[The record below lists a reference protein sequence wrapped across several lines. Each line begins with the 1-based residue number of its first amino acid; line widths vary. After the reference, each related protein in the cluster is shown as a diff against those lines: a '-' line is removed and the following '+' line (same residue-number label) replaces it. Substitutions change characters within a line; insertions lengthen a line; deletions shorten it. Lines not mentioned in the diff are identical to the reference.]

1 MKFISELFETN
12 IIDAIGWTLFHI
24 LWQGFLLAI
33 LLGLILKIFKNKSSQ
48 IRYAISLISLLFIV
62 ALSIYNFTSNYQN
75 EFLTK
80 NQKSITLDSS
90 NKKNI
95 QVIDFNKSNNVLL
108 KTSLY
113 NKIKQ
118 NLAGIKRFF
127 PVIVNIWMIG
137 VLFFILKFIFSY
149 LYTNRLKRIKIN
161 NVSDCWL
168 KHFYKIESTLNIKQ
182 KIRYI
187 ESKLIKVPIVIGY
200 LKPVVVFPIGLLTGI
215 PTNQIEAIIAHEL
228 AHIRRND
235 YIINILQTIIETVFF
250 FHPAVWFISSQIRK
264 ERENCCD
271 DIALTVCEG
280 SIIYAKA
287 LVSVQELSL
296 GRQYSA
302 VAFSGKNKKHLLNR
316 IKRMIMK
323 PKIKSNFTDKI
334 IAAILIISAIT
345 ALSFTYAAET
355 NDIGK
360 KMNFPPKIE
369 KPTKPEEPNKPARI
383 EKLVK
388 DNTAPTVP
396 TETSFVEPVFRDT
409 SRIHKHNRESIEIDN
424 QTVIRTYKKNGKKT
438 EMKFTLKDGIATDLY
453 VDGKKI
459 AKKDYAKYQHE
470 IDETIQDLKDAK
482 TDIREAMK
490 DIEDLD
496 IEKMQLEIQESMK
509 DFHIDIEEM
518 QKDIA
523 EAMEN
528 VKEVNVAEIMENIEK
543 QMEHLED
550 VDFDFDIDDIM
561 ENIDM
566 EHIQIE
572 MEEAQ
577 KSIRENVNVEEIRA
591 EIERVKESLNENIDM
606 EEIQREMERAQKELS
621 ELDMGKI
628 QAEVSESLKDIEK
641 IDKKEIK
648 KELEEKLE
656 ELENLELEEK

>member
-48 IRYAISLISLLFIV
+48 IRYALSLISLLFV
-62 ALSIYNFTSNYQN
+62 VGLSIYNFTNNYQK
-75 EFLTK
+75 EPLPESK
-80 NQKSITLDSS
+80 NSITLNSS
-90 NKKNI
+90 NQNNV
-95 QVIDFNKSNNVLL
+95 QVIDFSNSSESLL
-108 KTSLY
+108 KTSLF
-113 NKIKQ
+113 NKIEQK
-118 NLAGIKRFF
+118 LSKIDRFF
-127 PVIVNIWMIG
+127 PIIVKLWMIG
-137 VLFFILKFIFSY
+137 VFFFILKFIFSY
-149 LYTNRLKRIKIN
+149 LYTNRLRRTQT
-161 NVSDCWL
+161 SDISDDWL
-168 KHFYKIESTLNIKQ
+168 KHFYKIESKLNIKR

-187 ESKLIKVPIVIGY
+187 ESKLVKAPLMLGY

-215 PTNQIEAIIAHEL
+215 PTNQIEAIISHEL

-235 YIINILQTIIETVFF
+235 YIINVLQTIIETVFF
-250 FHPAVWFISSQIRK
+250 FHPAVWYISSQIRK

-334 IAAILIISAIT
+334 IAAILIVSAIT
-345 ALSFTYAAET
+345 ALSFTYATET
-355 NDIGK
+355 NDVVE
-360 KMNFPPKIE
+360 KMNFPTKIE
-369 KPTKPEEPNKPARI
+369 KPTKLVKPAEPARI
-383 EKLVK
+383 EKPVK
-388 DNTAPTVP
+388 ENTAPIVP
-396 TETSFVEPVFRDT
+396 TKPSSVEPVIRDT
-409 SRIHKHNRESIEIDN
+409 TRIYRHNHESIEIDN
-424 QTVIRTYKKNGKKT
+424 QTVVRTYKKNGKKS
-438 EMKFTLKDGIATDLY
+438 EMKFTMKDGKATDLY

-459 AKKDYAKYQHE
+459 AKNDYDKYQPE
-470 IDETIQDLKDAK
+470 IDETIKDLKDAK
-482 TDIREAMK
+482 GDIRQAMK

-496 IEKMQLEIQESMK
+496 LEKMQLEIQESMK
-509 DFHIDIEEM
+509 DFHIDIEAM
-518 QKDIA
+518 QRDIA

-543 QMEHLED
+543 QMDHLED
-550 VDFDFDIDDIM
+550 VDFDFNLDDIM

-566 EHIQIE
+566 VRIQMKI
-572 MEEAQ
+572 EEAQ
-577 KSIRENVNVEEIRA
+577 KTIRENVNVEEIRA
-591 EIERVKESLNENIDM
+591 EMERVRESINEHVDM
-606 EEIQREMERAQKELS
+606 EEIQREIEKAHKELS
-621 ELDMGKI
+621 ELNMEEI
-628 QAEVSESLKDIEK
+628 HAEVSESLRDIEK
-641 IDKKEIK
+641 IDKVEIK

-656 ELENLELEEK
+656 ELEKLELEEK

>member
-1 MKFISELFETN
+1 MKFISELFETQ
-12 IIDAIGWTLFHI
+12 IINAIGWTLFHI

-48 IRYAISLISLLFIV
+48 IRYSFSLISLLFIV
-62 ALSIYNFTSNYQN
+62 GLSIYNFTNNYQK
-75 EFLTK
+75 ESSPESK
-80 NQKSITLDSS
+80 NSITLNSS
-90 NKKNI
+90 NQNNV
-95 QVIDFNKSNNVLL
+95 QVIDFSNSSKSLL
-108 KTSLY
+108 KTNLI
-113 NKIKQ
+113 NRIEQ
-118 NLAGIKRFF
+118 NLAGIDRFF
-127 PVIVNIWMIG
+127 PIIVNLWMIG
-137 VLFFILKFIFSY
+137 VFFFILKFIFSY
-149 LYTNRLKRIKIN
+149 LYTNRLKRTKIN
-161 NVSDCWL
+161 AISDDWL
-168 KHFYKIESTLNIKQ
+168 KHFNKIESKLNIKR

-187 ESKLIKVPIVIGY
+187 ESKLVKVPLVLGY

-235 YIINILQTIIETVFF
+235 YIINVLQTIIETVFF

-334 IAAILIISAIT
+334 IAAILIVSAIT
-345 ALSFTYAAET
+345 ALSFTYATET
-355 NDIGK
+355 NDVVE
-360 KMNFPPKIE
+360 KMNFPIKIE
-369 KPTKPEEPNKPARI
+369 LVKPVKENIVPIVPTKP
-383 EKLVK
+383 
-388 DNTAPTVP
+388 
-396 TETSFVEPVFRDT
+396 SSVEPVIRDT
-409 SRIHKHNRESIEIDN
+409 TRIYRHNHESIEIDN
-424 QTVIRTYKKNGKKT
+424 QTVVRTYKKNGKKS
-438 EMKFTLKDGIATDLY
+438 EMKFTMKDGKATDLY
-453 VDGKKI
+453 VDGKEI
-459 AKKDYAKYQHE
+459 AKKDYDKYQTE

-482 TDIREAMK
+482 GDIRQAMK

-496 IEKMQLEIQESMK
+496 LEKMQLEIQESMK
-509 DFHIDIEEM
+509 DFHIDIEAM

-543 QMEHLED
+543 QMDHLED
-550 VDFDFDIDDIM
+550 VDFDFNLDDIM

-566 EHIQIE
+566 ERIQMKI
-572 MEEAQ
+572 EEAQ
-577 KSIRENVNVEEIRA
+577 KTIRENVNVEEIR
-591 EIERVKESLNENIDM
+591 ESINEHVDM
-606 EEIQREMERAQKELS
+606 EEIQREIEKAHKELS
-621 ELDMGKI
+621 ELNMEEI
-628 QAEVSESLKDIEK
+628 HAEVSESLRDIEK
-641 IDKKEIK
+641 IDKVEIK

-656 ELENLELEEK
+656 ELEKLELEEK